1 MPKPFL
7 IPITAKKPIAG
18 VSARAVISR
27 MSKLGLDVVRA
38 AAHYPPARTRYRR
51 TGTLGRSWV
60 KDGPAVRGKDLIVT
74 VGNRTEYARPVM
86 GMKSGPDRQ
95 MDRFKALGWKS
106 IETIGE
112 DEIEKAQPSI
122 ERLLQGK

>member
-7 IPITAKKPIAG
+7 IPITTTKPIVG
-18 VSARAVISR
+18 VSARAVVSR

-38 AAHYPPARTRYRR
+38 AAQYPTARTRYRR

-60 KDGPAVRGKDLIVT
+60 KDGPQTRGKDLIVT
-74 VGNRTEYARPVM
+74 VGNRTKYARPVM
-86 GMKSGPDRQ
+86 GMKSGPDAQ
-95 MDRFKALGWKS
+95 KPLFKALGWKS
-106 IETIGE
+106 IQGIGE
-112 DEIEKAQPSI
+112 EEVKKAGPAI